1 MNSRIFVSFHTTIYP
16 KAMHIRKRGKTYL
29 ICISMGFDSSGKRI
43 RQYVTY
49 DPDPTLTPRQA
60 NHAAYNYGIEIEN
73 KLKRGGTIQYEALT
87 FNQFAE
93 MYFRDFAPTLKEYTA
108 VQYKDIY
115 EKRFKPYF
123 GNMRI
128 KNIRPL
134 DIRQWLTAMERL
146 DKTGKLTEN
155 SKGVYFRT
163 LSSML
168 GVAYRW
174 ELIDNNPCRR
184 IRAPR
189 DKQSTVKALQQSD
202 FDKLFAKI
210 DSFPDSRAV
219 LLIYLLS
226 STGMREGEAAG
237 LKWQDIN
244 FENRTISIEREVV
257 HIPRIGL
264 RVTSPKSINSIREI
278 CVPELLCDKLSAY
291 KDKQNKDIAERG
303 NYYNDEGYIF
313 TQFNGSPVHS
323 SSIREWTKKAFE
335 YCDVPYITVHG
346 LRHTYASILISN
358 GADPRTTAAQLGHST
373 PSLTINIYCN
383 PQYDA
388 KRRAGDLIGI
398 IIASNHLDK

>member
-1 MNSRIFVSFHTTIYP
+1 
-16 KAMHIRKRGKTYL
+16 MHIRKRGKTYL
-29 ICISMGFDSSGKRI
+29 ICISLGFDSNGKRI

-49 DPDPTLTPRQA
+49 DPDPTLTPKQA

-73 KLKRGGTIQYEALT
+73 KLKRGGSLQYETLT

-115 EKRFKPYF
+115 ERRFKPHF

-128 KNIRPL
+128 KNIRPI

-146 DKTGKLTEN
+146 DKSGELTEN

-189 DKQSTVKALQQSD
+189 NKQSAVKALQQSD

-210 DSFPDSRAV
+210 DSFPDPRAV
-219 LLIYLLS
+219 LMIYILS
-226 STGMREGEAAG
+226 STGIREGEAAG

-244 FENRTISIEREVV
+244 YENQNIRIEREVMY
-257 HIPRIGL
+257 IPKLGL
-264 RVTSPKSINSIREI
+264 RVTSPKSVNSIRDI
-278 CVPELLCDKLSAY
+278 CVPALLCDKLLAY
-291 KDKQNKDIAERG
+291 KAIQDKDIAERG
-303 NYYNDEGYIF
+303 GYYNDEGYIF

-323 SSIREWTKKAFE
+323 STIRAWTMKVFE

-388 KRRAGDLIGI
+388 KRRAGDLIGSI
-398 IIASNHLDK
+398 ITGNRSDEGKKLVGF

>member
-1 MNSRIFVSFHTTIYP
+1 MSNYP
-16 KAMHIRKRGKTYL
+16 KAMHIRKRGKSYL
-29 ICISMGFDSSGKRI
+29 ICISLGFDSSGKRI

-49 DPDPTLTPRQA
+49 SPDPTMTPRQA
-60 NHAAYNYGIEIEN
+60 NQAAYKYGIEIEN
-73 KLKRGGTIQYEALT
+73 KLKRGGTIRYESIT

-93 MYFRDFAPTLKEYTA
+93 IYFKDYAPTLKEYTA

-115 EKRFKPYF
+115 ERRFKPCF
-123 GNMRI
+123 GNMRL

-146 DKTGKLTEN
+146 DKSGELTES

-168 GVAYRW
+168 GVAFRW

-189 DKQSTVKALQQSD
+189 NKQSAVKALQQSD

-210 DSFPDSRAV
+210 DSFPDPRAV
-219 LLIYLLS
+219 LMIYLLS
-226 STGMREGEAAG
+226 STGIREGEAAG

-244 FENRTISIEREVV
+244 YENRIIKIEREVV
-257 HIPRIGL
+257 HIPKIGL
-264 RVTSPKSINSIREI
+264 RVTSPKSVNSIREI
-278 CVPELLCDKLSAY
+278 CIPELLCNKLLSYKAIQDKG
-291 KDKQNKDIAERG
+291 IADRG
-303 NYYNDEGYIF
+303 EYYNNEGYVF
-313 TQFNGSPVHS
+313 TQINGSPVHS
-323 SSIREWTKKAFE
+323 STIREWIKKAFE
-335 YCDVPYITVHG
+335 YCEVPYITVHG

-358 GADPRTTAAQLGHST
+358 GTDPRTTAAQLGHST

-383 PQYDA
+383 PQYNA
-388 KRRAGDLIGI
+388 KRRAGDLIGNI
-398 IIASNHLDK
+398 ITGSQKL